1 MSTSV
6 PPRVKEKAVD
16 DEQLSRVPLTA
27 LDRLG
32 EGSSNA
38 LGYVPVFS
46 IRCRG
51 KEIECGLPVRVP
63 GGRRLHVSYFGG
75 QVIAAKH
82 GPLPTFNG
90 CVVSGTDWVLIRE
103 DGVLVFDG
111 RLTLGSDNDL
121 SDIDFDGRAARASR
135 RGDNLDTFLVN
146 ATLSGVVDLERGH
159 GTAGDESGRQP
170 AWDTMSSRVPV
181 ALPIRFEGSTAR
193 ASWAKPR
200 FRALAESFSQF
211 SALVRSQ
218 FLAVGDVTIHAGQ
231 IVGVELVV
239 GMLKAGEV

>member
-6 PPRVKEKAVD
+6 PSRTKEKAAND
-16 DEQLSRVPLTA
+16 DRLSRVPLTA

-32 EGSSNA
+32 ARSMTA
-38 LGYVPVFS
+38 LGHVPVFS

-75 QVIAAKH
+75 QVTAVKR
-82 GPLPTFNG
+82 GPLPNFNG
-90 CVVSGTDWVLIRE
+90 CVSSGTDWVLIRE

-121 SDIDFDGRAARASR
+121 SDIDFDNRAARASR

-146 ATLSGVVDLERGH
+146 ATLSGVVDLERAH
-159 GTAGDESGRQP
+159 RTAGDESGRQT
-170 AWDTMSSRVPV
+170 AWDAMSCRVPV
-181 ALPIRFEGSTAR
+181 ALPIRFEGSTSR

-218 FLAVGDVTIHAGQ
+218 FVAVGDVTIHAGQ
-231 IVGVELVV
+231 IVAIELVV